1 MNIRLKKNILTD
13 DGVKFESEII
23 ELNDELAQKLVKA
36 GQAEIVDKQITESD
50 EPSVEELI
58 DKIPTSRKTGRK

>member
-23 ELNDELAQKLVKA
+23 ELNDELAQKLVKS
-36 GQAEIVDKQITESD
+36 GQAETVDKQITESD

>member
-23 ELNDELAQKLVKA
+23 ELNDELAQK
-36 GQAEIVDKQITESD
+36 
-50 EPSVEELI
+50 PSVEELI

>member
-36 GQAEIVDKQITESD
+36 GQAETVDKQITESD

>member
-36 GQAEIVDKQITESD
+36 EQAETVDKQITESD

>member
-23 ELNDELAQKLVKA
+23 ELNDELAQKLVNA
-36 GQAEIVDKQITESD
+36 GQAET
-50 EPSVEELI
+50 SVEELI

>member
-23 ELNDELAQKLVKA
+23 ELNDELAQKL
-36 GQAEIVDKQITESD
+36 DKQITESD

>member
-36 GQAEIVDKQITESD
+36 GQAETVDKQITEIIILAS
-50 EPSVEELI
+50 SMHFVH
-58 DKIPTSRKTGRK
+58 RCG

>member
-23 ELNDELAQKLVKA
+23 ELNDELARKLVKS
-36 GQAEIVDKQITESD
+36 GQAETVDKQITESD

>member
-36 GQAEIVDKQITESD
+36 GQAKTVDKQITESD

>member
-23 ELNDELAQKLVKA
+23 ELNDELAQKL
-36 GQAEIVDKQITESD
+36 QIHPDPEYSAN
-50 EPSVEELI
+50 
-58 DKIPTSRKTGRK
+58 

>member
-23 ELNDELAQKLVKA
+23 ELNDELA
-36 GQAEIVDKQITESD
+36 
-50 EPSVEELI
+50 